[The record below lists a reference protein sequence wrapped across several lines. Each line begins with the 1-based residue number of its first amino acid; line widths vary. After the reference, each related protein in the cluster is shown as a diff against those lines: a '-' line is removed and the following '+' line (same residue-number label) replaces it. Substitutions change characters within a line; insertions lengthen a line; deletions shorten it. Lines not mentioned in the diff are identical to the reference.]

1 MAFFGCNLV
10 YVRVPKPTKEI
21 SSIPR
26 SGFNPK
32 ILLQLVTRLLVM
44 KAAIERGAVTNL
56 TTNDSKV
63 AKM

>member
-1 MAFFGCNLV
+1 MLGYQNQQKKFPLSHVQGS
-10 YVRVPKPTKEI
+10 T
-21 SSIPR
+21 
-26 SGFNPK
+26 PK